1 MAVRIESKTKSDTSN
16 SLTVGFTATEAN
28 DLILIFATVRS
39 TGATLAV
46 SGYTGIG
53 TQTTNDACRSRPFIK
68 IASAGETSATVTTGT
83 TAAGMWVTAHI
94 IRGGYTAG
102 TAADAVDDS
111 DIVSGATGYTMA
123 SGSVTTNYN
132 NGLIFD
138 CASWDNTAIICDPS
152 DCNLVASAGG
162 LQVSGTRYKA
172 TAGAV
177 STFTWTG
184 SNNSNAGMAW
194 TVAIRD
200 SGSGEV
206 PVVLNDGR
214 DYLHLLGGY
223 SALTALAPDSV
234 TGLTAINGVNM
245 NTAANTTL
253 GTLTLGAGILSTA
266 PWLVSVSSWACTQ
279 NLTATAWVGNFFD
292 LPAAADVSGKPIFI
306 PYALGPS
313 SLDSGRVGPNGNI
326 VVLVDSADKW
336 IAYQI
341 LPQASWTVSGYGTV
355 VIKPGTTTYLDASLT
370 TGSPDIDLTDIVT
383 MGYFHQRAAGTS
395 TSVTMYFAPP
405 VIENAISS
413 VIGGGSVYPVNAKR
427 IAQLLLGGNV
437 YPDHCSFQGN
447 GQLVLKSKLQIG
459 NGSSATYSKL
469 TAQSIETPSSEDTKY
484 RAGNSAAGVYI
495 KGSASDT
502 VDLRSAIFSTEYA
515 QPFEF
520 DAAHSTSAAVLT
532 TGLSVVGPWDVV
544 WIDGETASSISFTG
558 CDTVATKGADFS
570 ACTVTST
577 VSANA
582 SMTVD
587 TTGST
592 LDGCTIDGTGAAY
605 ALELGTS
612 VTAITLTDCTLTAGS
627 TDKVS
632 VLKTTGTVTITISGT
647 TSLVAGDV
655 TSAGA
660 TVVIAAPLLY
670 QTVTVSGATAGSR
683 IQIYDTTSSTELYN
697 GTPTFPYTWTD
708 SVAAAADRAIRL
720 RVSYVSGV
728 TAKDFI
734 EANIGTCGQTSGTAA
749 VSYLVNQV
757 ADATYN
763 SNAIDG
769 PAIYATSGITFTDA
783 ATDRVNCNIGG
794 GAVTYKTIYACF
806 VYWNFTSTGIANDF
820 TYISAPDTANY
831 LLSGMKIRNTSA
843 TDLSVTG
850 GYGRDATSGASV
862 DIIDTAGST
871 GNIFLAPDH
880 VVAYATGSGVTA
892 QDITD
897 IAAATA
903 AAVPSASTIA
913 TTTVGTAIDGT
924 TTLAESIRLHN
935 SVLAGKVSGAGTGTE
950 TFRDLADIK
959 DRIVA
964 TVDSSGNRTAI
975 TRDAT

>member
-1 MAVRIESKTKSDTSN
+1 MSVRIESKTKSEVSN
-16 SLTVGFTATEAN
+16 SLTVEFTATDAN

-132 NGLIFD
+132 NGLIFE
-138 CASWDNTAIICDPS
+138 CVSWDNTAIICDPS
-152 DCNLVASAGG
+152 DCNLVASAG
-162 LQVSGTRYKA
+162 LQVSGTRHKA

-206 PVVLNDGR
+206 PVILNDGR

-245 NTAANTTL
+245 NTAANTAS
-253 GTLTLGAGILSTA
+253 GSLTLAAG
-266 PWLVSVSSWACTQ
+266 LVSTTPWQVSASSWACTQ
-279 NLTATAWVGNFFD
+279 NLTATAWVGNFFA
-292 LPAAADVSGKPIFI
+292 LPAAADVSGKPIFF
-306 PYALGPS
+306 PYGFGATI
-313 SLDSGRVGPNGNI
+313 DSGRVGAQGNI
-326 VVLVDSADKW
+326 VVLVDSANKW
-336 IAYQI
+336 IAYQV
-341 LPQASWTVSGYGTV
+341 LPQSSWTVSGYGTV

-383 MGYFHQRAAGTS
+383 IGYFHQRAAGTS
-395 TSVTMYFAPP
+395 TSVTMFFAPP

-459 NGSSATYSKL
+459 DGSSATYSKL

-520 DAAHSTSAAVLT
+520 DAAHSTSATVLT

-627 TDKVS
+627 TDKVH
-632 VLKTTGTVTITISGT
+632 VLKASGTVTITISGT

-655 TSAGA
+655 TTAGA
-660 TVVIAAPLLY
+660 TVDIAAPQLY
-670 QTVTVSGATAGSR
+670 QSATVSGFTSGAR
-683 IQIYDTTSSTELYN
+683 IQIYDTTSSTELFN
-697 GTPTFPYTWTD
+697 GTASAGDTVVSGTTATWTD
-708 SVAAAADRAIRL
+708 PTPASADRAIRV
-720 RVSYVSGV
+720 RVSYVNGA
-728 TAKDFI
+728 TAKNFI
-734 EANIGTCGQTSGTAA
+734 ETSGLTCGQTSGTES
-749 VSYLVNQV
+749 VTYPVTPT
-757 ADATYN
+757 ADTTYN
-763 SNAIDG
+763 SNAVDG
-769 PAIYATSGITFTDA
+769 SVVTGITFVDSGSS
-783 ATDRVNCNIGG
+783 DRVDCNI
-794 GAVTYKTIYACF
+794 AADTVPLKDIYAAF
-806 VYWNFTSTGIANDF
+806 VYWNFTATGIANDF
-820 TYISAPDTANY
+820 TYIDAPDTANY
-831 LLSGMKIRNTSA
+831 ILSGMKIRNTSA
-843 TDLSVTG
+843 DPLKITG
-850 GYGRDATSGASV
+850 GYFYDSTGSV
-862 DIIDTAGST
+862 ENCVDTAGST
-871 GNIFLAPDH
+871 GNIFPMPAH
-880 VVAYATGSGVTA
+880 VVPYQTTGTYAITG
-892 QDITD
+892 DISTVL
-897 IAAATA
+897 AAI
-903 AAVPSASTIA
+903 PSASDNA
-913 TTTVGTAIDGT
+913 TEVWSNNKALTVPKFLG
-924 TTLAESIRLHN
+924 L
-935 SVLAGKVSGAGTGTE
+935 K
-950 TFRDLADIK
+950 
-959 DRIVA
+959 
-964 TVDSSGNRTAI
+964 
-975 TRDAT
+975 